1 MTMKKTSRF
10 AIPLML
16 YACAALCASEEVVFE
31 VQASNAQVARSKAD
45 AYANTIIRDRAYM
58 SLTTEDYGQDCWNAF
73 LVGRDITI
81 QVAGSSIKRLSRSD
95 NTYSYQFSFDPI
107 KIEVK
112 DVTQSELQ
120 DFCLAMDTNSGEVLT
135 EKPKQDEPAST
146 SAEKIKVD
154 IVFDDKKKSSEKP
167 GMPASITSE
176 DTELE
181 Y

>member
-1 MTMKKTSRF
+1 MTMKKTSRS

-16 YACAALCASEEVVFE
+16 YACAAVCATEEVVFE

-58 SLTTEDYGQDCWNAF
+58 SLTTEDYGQDCWKAF
-73 LVGRDITI
+73 LLGRDITI
-81 QVAGSSIKRLSRSD
+81 QVAGSSIKSLSRSD
-95 NTYSYQFSFDPI
+95 STYSYQFSFDPN

-120 DFCLAMDTNSGEVLT
+120 DFCLAMDTGSGESLT
-135 EKPKQDEPAST
+135 RKSKQDAPDSVLE
-146 SAEKIKVD
+146 EKIKVN
-154 IVFDDKKKSSEKP
+154 ILFDDKKKSSEKP